1 MKAAV
6 VFAGSGPLVI
16 LTSHD
21 SLQAPALRN
30 KLASKGIEKFIA
42 YELPVDTVRRKYG
55 EHFTVVCEDLH
66 QTDDLRVLDFN
77 GHRAMEL
84 LSFREL
90 DLAHPVL
97 HEV

>member
-30 KLASKGIEKFIA
+30 KLASKGIEKYIA

-84 LSFREL
+84 LSFSEL